1 MQATTRCNI
10 VNRQSRDSSWHK
22 SPKYAQKQRGKQA
35 EGIQGHWHKA
45 ARHIRHIWTLL
56 SDEGWAK
63 MAAGATRAE
72 VLRLHRRG
80 AESPCGSFW
89 LRLENLTWW
98 FRFESWETRA
108 ATFLNAAES
117 LLVPVQ
123 QLLNSQVRNPDC
135 GVGHLHLCSSS
146 SVMHKHVWHAHV
158 TNVRKKMDFQAEA
171 GSFLVQSPVMFG
183 RPGRMNSF

>member
-1 MQATTRCNI
+1 MKVCNCHLTTKYRQSDWSCAVSFQRGAFSSPWGYSWSLWDGRARLGVFDSCDSEGVCWIVQATTRRNI
-10 VNRQSRDSSWHK
+10 VNRQSRDSSWQK

-108 ATFLNAAES
+108 ATFLNEIFT
-117 LLVPVQ
+117 PV
-123 QLLNSQVRNPDC
+123 S
-135 GVGHLHLCSSS
+135 
-146 SVMHKHVWHAHV
+146 W
-158 TNVRKKMDFQAEA
+158 
-171 GSFLVQSPVMFG
+171 
-183 RPGRMNSF
+183 